1 MNAEEI
7 FKGMSDETLLKAIQA
22 ALEIA
27 NQRKL
32 EISGFAGSLALEG
45 AQSETATTT
54 PETTPEAPIISPESL
69 LATLDTALTTYSSL
83 LEIINNERAKVIRK
97 KQEQLEA
104 IDQAIIIR
112 AELKGHRNRQ
122 KLLKA
127 IDQAIII
134 RAELKGLKK
143 QEQLEA
149 IDQAIIRTE
158 VEALVSDPAIIAELQ
173 TEANYFIAN
182 PEKRSPKVGFDIVV
196 IPEGLTATD
205 EQAIAEY
212 LQAKITTGYSPYIR
226 PEAYNDKRTPV
237 ITGKGFRI
245 AFAPRHY
252 NVPNGSTSDQTSWMK
267 NKNQG
272 TKATKLQT
280 ATDAEA
286 LAQINN
292 LQATDELNDP
302 STRFNKT
309 YFRRF
314 DQAPVGDVVS
324 FVCVYDVGLLCLDWS
339 FVCHE
344 LSARALV
351 VPKKLNAVDR
361 RVAMYQFV

>member
-83 LEIINNERAKVIRK
+83 LEIINGERAKVIRK

-112 AELKGHRNRQ
+112 AEVKGHRNRQ

-149 IDQAIIRTE
+149 IDQAIIRAE

-173 TEANYFIAN
+173 TEADYFTAN
-182 PEKRSPKVGFDIVV
+182 PETGSPKVGFDIVV

-205 EQAIAEY
+205 DQAIAKD
-212 LQAKITTGYSPYIR
+212 LQAKITKGYRPYIR
-226 PEAYNDKRTPV
+226 LEAYNDKRTPV

-245 AFAPRHY
+245 VFAPRHY
-252 NVPNGSTSDQTSWMK
+252 NVPHGSTRYQTSWMK
-267 NKNQG
+267 NKNQC

-292 LQATDELNDP
+292 LLATGELNDP
-302 STRFNKT
+302 DARFDKT
-309 YFRRF
+309 YFSRF
-314 DQAPVGDVVS
+314 DQAPFKGKVS
-324 FVCVYDVGLLCLDWS
+324 CVHLDDYGRLYLGLSL
-339 FVCHE
+339 VRHG

-351 VPKKLNAVDR
+351 VPKKLNA
-361 RVAMYQFV
+361 

>member
-1 MNAEEI
+1 MNAEEL
-7 FKGMSDETLLKAIQA
+7 FKGMSDEALREAIQA
-22 ALEIA
+22 ALKIA
-27 NQRKL
+27 EERKL

-69 LATLDTALTTYSSL
+69 LATLNTALTTYSSFL
-83 LEIINNERAKVIRK
+83 DIINGERAKV
-97 KQEQLEA
+97 
-104 IDQAIIIR
+104 
-112 AELKGHRNRQ
+112 KGRRNR
-122 KLLKA
+122 
-127 IDQAIII
+127 
-134 RAELKGLKK
+134 

-149 IDQAIIRTE
+149 IDQAIIRAE

-173 TEANYFIAN
+173 TEADYFTAN

-205 EQAIAEY
+205 EQAIAKY
-212 LQAKITTGYSPYIR
+212 LAKITTGYSPYIR

-245 AFAPRHY
+245 VFAPRHY
-252 NVPNGSTSDQTSWMK
+252 NVPKGSTSDQTSWMK
-267 NKNQG
+267 NKNQC
-272 TKATKLQT
+272 TKATELQT

-292 LQATDELNDP
+292 LQATGELNDP
-302 STRFNKT
+302 DARFDKT

-314 DQAPVGDVVS
+314 DQAPIDGDVS
-324 FVCVYDVGLLCLDWS
+324 RVCVFDRGEFDWRDGRLALGKFDVHYGN
-339 FVCHE
+339 
-344 LSARALV
+344 SARALV
-351 VPKKLNAVDR
+351 VPKKLNA
-361 RVAMYQFV
+361 